1 MDERQT
7 RELVERHIRA
17 VPDFPTAG
25 ILFRDITPLLAAPAA
40 FNAAVDWFASRAD
53 GADAIVGIES
63 RGFLFGAPAAAKLGL
78 PFVPARKA
86 GKLPLPV
93 YGREYALE
101 YGTAQLEIHRDALE
115 PGCRVLLID
124 DVLATGGSIEAAA
137 NLIADARARLS
148 AIAVLIELAD
158 LNGRTRAPVPL
169 HSLIAC

>member
-1 MDERQT
+1 MDEQQT
-7 RELVERHIRA
+7 RELVERHIRP

-25 ILFRDITPLLAAPAA
+25 VLFRDITPLLAAPDA
-40 FNAAVDWFASRAD
+40 FNAAIDWFASRAD

-78 PFVPARKA
+78 PFIPARKA
-86 GKLPLPV
+86 GKLPLPA

-101 YGTAQLEIHRDALE
+101 YGTAQLEIHRDTLD
-115 PGCRVLLID
+115 PGCRVMLID

-148 AIAVLIELAD
+148 SISVLIELTA
-158 LNGRTRAPVPL
+158 LNGRTRAPAPL